1 MVFQQ
6 SIFTRI
12 LSTKRVNLQ
21 FIRPM
26 TKLQNMSN
34 PLKLR
39 PARLN
44 LKKKTSIGLDSWSVV
59 GYSTADRY
67 NLLSLSEKLAAQ
79 VSNMIYVE

>member
-67 NLLSLSEKLAAQ
+67 NLLSLSEKLVAQ
-79 VSNMIYVE
+79 VST

>member
-1 MVFQQ
+1 
-6 SIFTRI
+6 
-12 LSTKRVNLQ
+12 
-21 FIRPM
+21 M

-79 VSNMIYVE
+79 VST